1 MTDRSRLLGH
11 VLLRAPVV
19 PLAVTTVIG
28 ALLTV
33 ARVTAAGELGELLT
47 VLRLDAVV
55 LAAAAALCLEDPAEV
70 LAASSPLGLR
80 DRRLL
85 SVAVTAVL
93 LVVAWTSI
101 AVAAAGVDGRLGE
114 LPFGGLLIELLA
126 LASSGWM
133 IAAIFGRATGQR
145 GSGGR
150 AAIALLLLSVLTLV
164 TPQTIEWLWR
174 GPSPAWRI
182 VHVRWAMIGAVTFA
196 GFLLLSR
203 DPAQTIGRESRRS
216 SGRTSDH
223 LVHHPV
229 QRHRKA
235 FDT

>member
-11 VLLRAPVV
+11 VLLRVPVV
-19 PLAVTTVIG
+19 PLAVTAVIG

-33 ARVTAAGELGELLT
+33 VRVASAGELGELLT
-47 VLRLDAVV
+47 ALRLDAVV
-55 LAAAAALCLEDPAEV
+55 LAAVAALCLEDPAEV

-80 DRRLL
+80 SRRLL
-85 SVAVTAVL
+85 SVAATVVL

-101 AVAAAGVDGRLGE
+101 AVVAAGVDGRLAE

-126 LASSGWM
+126 LASTGWM
-133 IAAIFGRATGQR
+133 IAAVFGRATGQR

-150 AAIALLLLSVLTLV
+150 AAVVLLLLGVLTLV

-174 GPSPAWRI
+174 GPNPAWRI
-182 VHVRWAMIGAVTFA
+182 AHVRWTVIGLVTFA

-203 DPAQTIGRESRRS
+203 DPAQTLGRASPSRSRSWRASHSRS
-216 SGRTSDH
+216 SC
-223 LVHHPV
+223 
-229 QRHRKA
+229 
-235 FDT
+235 